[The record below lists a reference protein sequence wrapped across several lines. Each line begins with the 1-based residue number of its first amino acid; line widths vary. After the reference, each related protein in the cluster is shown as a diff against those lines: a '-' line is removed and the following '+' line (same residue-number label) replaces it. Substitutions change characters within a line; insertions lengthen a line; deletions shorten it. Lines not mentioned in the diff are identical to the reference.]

1 MPFARKSRFMRGCL
15 AVAAQACLLALAA
28 AGPVSAAQDDAS
40 DNSAYRSCQSPPDP
54 QGLAAGLE
62 RRCPPTR
69 GSSGI
74 ARGDFNGDGIADL
87 AIGAPG
93 EDLPD
98 LSKGTVTDAGVV
110 HVIYGSAASGLVASA
125 TGVPTTQLL
134 RQPQVAL
141 TFGSE
146 IAETGDQFG
155 WSLAAGDFDG
165 DGYSDLAVGAPSD
178 NASGTTARGRV
189 QVFRGS
195 SAGLA
200 TTASATF
207 GPQLFS
213 EFANPQSSRGANS
226 LTWGDFNGDSF
237 GDLAVGSYGVDTAQ
251 FTPTYSRV
259 TVLYGSKAGL
269 TTDGVQQFVGSNF
282 LAAATDEL
290 PTVLSAGDFNADGR
304 FDIAIGSPRE
314 TLGSILLAGVVT
326 VVYGSASGLDGA
338 GRQVWHANVANVP
351 TTASQGD
358 RFGSAVATG
367 TLNGDRFAD
376 LAIGIPGETV
386 GTSSSAGAV
395 VVVYGSGTGLQAPAT
410 GNVAQ
415 LWTQASSSVFG
426 PAELNDNFGLALA
439 AGDFDGN
446 GVKDL
451 AVGVPGEDLTAGSN
465 AGTVNV
471 IYGSSSGLSVTQG
484 TSPIAIAQSSFGE
497 PIEPGDQFGATLSA
511 WNFGRSAQAD
521 LAMGA
526 PLEDIGTLIDAGAMF
541 VIYGGATGLKPATST
556 VQTWTQNSAS
566 VPDVA
571 EAGDQFGKAA
581 Y

>member
-1 MPFARKSRFMRGCL
+1 MDRLVQGSLGL
-15 AVAAQACLLALAA
+15 VAQATLLAFVA
-28 AGPVSAAQDDAS
+28 AGPASAAQSAS
-40 DNSAYRSCQSPPDP
+40 TDGSAYQSCQSPPDP
-54 QGLAAGLE
+54 PGLAAGLE

-141 TFGSE
+141 TFG
-146 IAETGDQFG
+146 AEVAEAGDQFG
-155 WSLAAGDFDG
+155 SSLAAGDFDG
-165 DGYSDLAVGAPSD
+165 NGFSDLAVGAPKD
-178 NASGTTARGRV
+178 GASGTTARGRV

-195 SAGLA
+195 STGLA

-207 GPQLFS
+207 GPLLFS
-213 EFANPQSSRGANS
+213 EFPNPESSTGATS

-237 GDLAVGSYGVDTAQ
+237 GDLAVGSYATEFARI
-251 FTPTYSRV
+251 TPTYSRV
-259 TVLYGSKAGL
+259 TVLYGSKSGL
-269 TTDGVQQFVGSNF
+269 TTSGSQQFVGSNF
-282 LAAATDEL
+282 VAEATDEL
-290 PTVLSAGDFNADGR
+290 PKVLSAGDFNADGR
-304 FDIAIGSPRE
+304 FDLVIGSPRSN
-314 TLGSILLAGVVT
+314 LGSITAAGVVT
-326 VVYGSASGLDGA
+326 VVYGSPTGLTET
-338 GRQVWHANVANVP
+338 GRQVWHANLDNVP
-351 TTASQGD
+351 TVASQAD
-358 RFGSAVATG
+358 FFGAAVATG
-367 TLNGDRFAD
+367 TLNGDSFAD
-376 LAIGIPGETV
+376 LAIGIPNETV
-386 GTSSSAGAV
+386 GTSGTAGAV
-395 VVVYGSGTGLQAPAT
+395 VVLYGSGTGLQAPAT

-415 LWTQASSSVFG
+415 LWTQASSAAFG
-426 PAELNDNFGLALA
+426 PVEAGDKFGSALA

-451 AVGVPGEDLTAGSN
+451 AIGVPGEDLTGGTN
-465 AGTVNV
+465 AGIVNV
-471 IYGSSSGLSVTQG
+471 IYGASGGLSVTQG

-497 PIEPGDQFGATLSA
+497 PVETGDQFGATLSA
-511 WNFGRSAQAD
+511 WNFGRSTQAD
-521 LAMGA
+521 LAVGT
-526 PLEDIGTLIDAGAMF
+526 PLEDIGTLVDAGAMF
-541 VIYGGATGLKPATST
+541 VIYGGNTGFKPAAST
-556 VQTWTQNSAS
+556 VQTWTQNSTN
-566 VPDVA
+566 VPDIA